1 MITTINV
8 YDGSSVREWRLS
20 RGFTALQMATALG
33 VSLPTWWRW
42 ERGFGIPVNL
52 EDRLQMAERSLASH
66 GLSETLGTL
75 TDNLSEADLLRA
87 RIAALEGEQ
96 NQ

>member
-1 MITTINV
+1 MKTINV
-8 YDGSSVREWRLS
+8 LDGADVRAWRLE
-20 RGFTALQMATALG
+20 RGFTAQQMATALD
-33 VSLPTWWRW
+33 VSLVTWWRW

-52 EDRLQMAERSLASH
+52 EDRLQMAERVIVA
-66 GLSETLGTL
+66 GPIAPVMAAL

-96 NQ
+96 TR